1 VTQQP
6 ASSPPII
13 APIKHDN
20 NNICHLEAMISL
32 LQAIV
37 SFTATKIKMREVGWL
52 ESFEVEVVFWRGR
65 EGMLLV

>member
-1 VTQQP
+1 MTITTLV
-6 ASSPPII
+6 I
-13 APIKHDN
+13 
-20 NNICHLEAMISL
+20 LEATMPL

-52 ESFEVEVVFWRGR
+52 ESCEVEVEVEVVFWRGR